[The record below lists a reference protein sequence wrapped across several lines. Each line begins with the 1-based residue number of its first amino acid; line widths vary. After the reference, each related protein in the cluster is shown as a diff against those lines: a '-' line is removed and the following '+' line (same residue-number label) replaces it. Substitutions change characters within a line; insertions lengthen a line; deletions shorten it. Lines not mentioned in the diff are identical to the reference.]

1 METQNN
7 IGLDELQRRI
17 NKMCGVSDDKFIIC
31 FNKLA
36 PRKNPVIDDVQCK
49 VNALMGINDEE
60 FFKYSGSNIVSNKD
74 GLDTSPHQTMFGHI
88 SIPLSN
94 GLQQRM
100 NKICGVSDDVFFIDQ
115 NKVNPLINPSI
126 DDSQRKVNKLMGVN
140 DETFNKY
147 NK

>member
-1 METQNN
+1 METQKN
-7 IGLDELQRRI
+7 IVLDELQRLV
-17 NKMCGVSDDKFIIC
+17 NKMCGVSDDEFIIC

-36 PRKNPVIDDVQCK
+36 PRKNPAIEDAQCK

-60 FFKYSGSNIVSNKD
+60 FLKYSGSNTVSNKD
-74 GLDTSPHQTMFGHI
+74 GLDTSPHQIMFGHI

-94 GLQQRM
+94 DPQQKI
-100 NKICGVSDDVFFIDQ
+100 NKMCSVSDDVYFIEQ
-115 NKVNPLINPSI
+115 NKVDPLKDPSI
-126 DDSQRKVNKLMGVN
+126 DDSQRKINELMGVK